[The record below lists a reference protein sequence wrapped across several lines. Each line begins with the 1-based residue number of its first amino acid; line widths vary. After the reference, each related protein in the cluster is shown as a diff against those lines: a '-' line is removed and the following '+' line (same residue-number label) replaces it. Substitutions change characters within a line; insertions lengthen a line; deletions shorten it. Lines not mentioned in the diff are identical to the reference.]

1 MTQSARLFPD
11 AASSRT
17 TPPRRSFHPAGEALK
32 KYPGAAS
39 IPHRV
44 FTDDRAMTYEEWLA
58 QYQEQFDANRFSWE
72 FMFADRVLK
81 RLDEL
86 DFTYV
91 KYQREVHTDGPSD
104 FRVDFSIELPELAPL
119 AIEVHGAT
127 KYDGGTRGPNAREL
141 AREES
146 RRREL
151 KKTFV
156 LIEFANV
163 ETRDWPDKCVDD
175 LRGAIAELRAN
186 QNKGAMQEQLTAIQQ
201 AVERLGSGGLSEAD
215 QQRLSAAERES
226 AKAKKAAKQSLRESA
241 EIRSKLDAMEKRE
254 APSPTI
260 QANVSDNSRVR
271 LYAGGAVVLV
281 LVAVGLW
288 LLLRAPGPPSG
299 QVAAPAALCSS
310 ALTSA
315 EVLARAQDGAAIA
328 VRGIAAEVKG
338 SYINIDALYA
348 KGSPGVAIHLD
359 SAAGDPPSI
368 GTRVA
373 ASGLADLQNE
383 AGRVVINVNGVADV
397 LDCS

>member
-1 MTQSARLFPD
+1 
-11 AASSRT
+11 
-17 TPPRRSFHPAGEALK
+17 
-32 KYPGAAS
+32 
-39 IPHRV
+39 
-44 FTDDRAMTYEEWLA
+44 MTYEEWLA

-141 AREES
+141 AREEL

-156 LIEFANV
+156 LIEFANA
-163 ETRDWPDKCVDD
+163 ETRDWPDKCVND

-186 QNKGAMQEQLTAIQQ
+186 QNNGAMQEQLAAIQLS
-201 AVERLGSGGLSEAD
+201 VEKLGSGGLSEAD

-241 EIRSKLDAMEKRE
+241 EIRSKLDAMEERE
-254 APSPTI
+254 AASPTI
-260 QANVSDNSRVR
+260 QANVSNNSRVR

-288 LLLRAPGPPSG
+288 LLLRAPEPPSS
-299 QVAAPAALCSS
+299 QTAPAALCSS

-328 VRGIAAEVKG
+328 VRGIAAGVKG
-338 SYINIDALYA
+338 SYINIDALYV

-359 SAAGDPPSI
+359 SAGGPLPSR
-368 GTRVA
+368 GTPVA
-373 ASGLADLQNE
+373 ASGLADLQKE

-397 LDCS
+397 IDCS